1 MYVQGQPWLSEQ
13 SKSALTDRN
22 MHAKTF
28 LKVILEFCDFDI
40 LGTTTSFYEMLILK
54 RCETESFWVYFDSVN
69 ISSFPSNCS
78 DLIFKCYLAFP
89 LCHS

>member
-28 LKVILEFCDFDI
+28 LKMILEFCDFYI
-40 LGTTTSFYEMLILK
+40 LGTTTSFYEMPTVRPLLDQMLATLSVKNKIIFFFHILLNFSF
-54 RCETESFWVYFDSVN
+54 ESE
-69 ISSFPSNCS
+69 PM
-78 DLIFKCYLAFP
+78 
-89 LCHS
+89 